1 MSWTSDPGPGAIA
14 VRAVLYAGLLLLLSL
29 YAPDEAPRFI
39 YLGF

>member
-1 MSWTSDPGPGAIA
+1 VNSTSEPGAGAIA
-14 VRAVLYAGLLLLLSL
+14 LRAVLYAGLLLLLTL

>member
-1 MSWTSDPGPGAIA
+1 VSSKSEAGAGAIA
-14 VRAVLYAGLLLLLSL
+14 LRAVLYAGLLLLLTL